1 MPRVFVRE
9 GSVRIV
15 RRGNEN
21 GSPGGIRTPDTVV
34 NSHLLC
40 RLSYRG
46 MGEEMKMRI
55 MGIHKTEEKLPQADQ
70 FFKTSR

>member
-1 MPRVFVRE
+1 
-9 GSVRIV
+9 
-15 RRGNEN
+15 
-21 GSPGGIRTPDTVV
+21 
-34 NSHLLC
+34 
-40 RLSYRG
+40 